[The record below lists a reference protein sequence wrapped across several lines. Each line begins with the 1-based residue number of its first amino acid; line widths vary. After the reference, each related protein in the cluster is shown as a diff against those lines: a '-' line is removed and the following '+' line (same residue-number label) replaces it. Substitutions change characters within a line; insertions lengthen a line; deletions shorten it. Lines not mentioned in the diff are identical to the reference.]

1 MKTHVSLIFFVKSI
15 HCNYCESKPSV
26 IVVNRIPDCVT
37 EMEFFFYFF
46 FWANT
51 QLTLPNKP
59 VLLAV

>member
-37 EMEFFFYFF
+37 EMEFFFFF
-46 FWANT
+46 FLGKHAT
-51 QLTLPNKP
+51 DTP
-59 VLLAV
+59 